1 MKLEFRR
8 IAMILSLVILFST
21 IICIAEK
28 NYSGVING
36 HEWVDLGLPSGVK
49 WATCNVGASSPEETG
64 DYFAWGEIKS
74 KSEYTEANSKT
85 FGVEMGDIKEDKSFD
100 VAKAKWGGSWRM
112 PTDMEIFELRKKC
125 IYEWTT
131 QNGCFGMKFTSK
143 TNGKSIFLPAA
154 GYYEGKSIIDAGSVG
169 AYWTSKPFEMNFTTS
184 YYLLFNS
191 EKCSNKRFNRYCGLC
206 IRPVS
211 Y

>member
-85 FGVEMGDIKEDKSFD
+85 FGVEIGDIKEDKSFD

-112 PTDMEIFELRKKC
+112 PTLTARWYSLQTC
-125 IYEWTT
+125 T
-131 QNGCFGMKFTSK
+131 
-143 TNGKSIFLPAA
+143 AVA
-154 GYYEGKSIIDAGSVG
+154 
-169 AYWTSKPFEMNFTTS
+169 
-184 YYLLFNS
+184 
-191 EKCSNKRFNRYCGLC
+191 
-206 IRPVS
+206 
-211 Y
+211 